1 MFGNYVSGALIAVMW
16 VISPLSVASASL
28 QEVANEF
35 AANVAQHQYVA
46 LGEQS
51 HGAANVYNF
60 KREAVKALHK
70 NHNFNVL
77 ALESGL
83 YDVDW
88 LYREFVKNGAS
99 IEQSAPGNIFYMYAN
114 SAELKPLFKYIEQSH
129 STDRPLK
136 LVGFDSQLTGGISKQ
151 FLVKELG
158 SLLPPFNAQFSK
170 TQWQEVAA
178 VLQSVI
184 EINSTKPKNTDV
196 FFELFAQLEAHA
208 LGMTTRPAFWQR
220 ILVGLKAQAKRQWQL
235 SDMRSHE
242 MGNNLVWQA
251 KLHKGQKMII
261 WAHIYHLQ
269 KERVDGAQNAGQV
282 MFAQYPSAYHVTHF
296 TGGKGQ
302 FVDFVS
308 MKTRSVSALA
318 KNSVEL
324 AANKLDCDICVLD
337 VRTLLRKAPSSEVLL
352 VDYETSVP
360 LKDIAHKWD
369 SLVHFAHVTPSKQ
382 Q

>member
-1 MFGNYVSGALIAVMW
+1 MFKKYVAGALVAVMW
-16 VISPLSVASASL
+16 VISPFSVASASL
-28 QEVANEF
+28 AEVANEF

-51 HGAANVYNF
+51 HGAANVFNF

-77 ALESGL
+77 AIESGL

-129 STDRPLK
+129 RTARPLK

-184 EINSTKPKNTDV
+184 EINSTKPKNTDA
-196 FFELFAQLEAHA
+196 FFALFAQLEAHA
-208 LGMTTRPAFWQR
+208 VGMTTRPDFWKR
-220 ILVGLKAQAKRQWQL
+220 VLVGLKAQAKRQWQL

-251 KLHKGQKMII
+251 KLHKGQKMVI

-308 MKTRSVSALA
+308 MKTRSVTTLA
-318 KNSVEL
+318 KNSVEF
-324 AANKLDCDICVLD
+324 AANKLDCEICVLD
-337 VRTLLRKAPSSEVLL
+337 VSTLLRKEPSSEVLL

-369 SLVHFAHVTPSKQ
+369 SLVHFANVTPSKQ